1 MNDFFISYIAFMGLR
16 PIGLGEYIVYCSC
29 GLEGI
34 RQAVLDSYNTRAKH
48 DGNVEADNIVIT
60 SLTILDPLTAVQLTD
75 GFANDI
81 IRIEDEGNSATE
93 Q

>member
-34 RQAVLDSYNTRAKH
+34 RQAVLDHYNTRAKH
-48 DGNVEADNIVIT
+48 HGAYEADNIVIT
-60 SLTILDPLTAVQLTD
+60 SLTILDPLSAVQLASDT
-75 GFANDI
+75 NKVI
-81 IRIEDEGNSATE
+81 KIEDKGNSATE

>member
-1 MNDFFISYIAFMGLR
+1 MNDFFISYIAFMGLC

-60 SLTILDPLTAVQLTD
+60 SLTVLDPLSAVQLASHTPNVIKID
-75 GFANDI
+75 DN
-81 IRIEDEGNSATE
+81 GNSAAK

>member
-34 RQAVLDSYNTRAKH
+34 RQAVLEHYNTRAKH
-48 DGNVEADNIVIT
+48 HGAYEADNIVIT
-60 SLTILDPLTAVQLTD
+60 SLTILDPLSAVQLASDT
-75 GFANDI
+75 NKVI
-81 IRIEDEGNSATE
+81 KIEDKGNSATE

>member
-34 RQAVLDSYNTRAKH
+34 RQAVLEHYNTRAKH
-48 DGNVEADNIVIT
+48 NGAYEADNIVIT
-60 SLTILDPLTAVQLTD
+60 SLTILDPLSAVQLASDT
-75 GFANDI
+75 NKVI
-81 IRIEDEGNSATE
+81 KIEDKGNSATE

>member
-34 RQAVLDSYNTRAKH
+34 RQAVLEHFNISAKH
-48 DGNVEADNIVIT
+48 YDGFEADNIIIT
-60 SLTILDPLTAVQLTD
+60 SLTVLDPLSAVQLASDTP
-75 GFANDI
+75 NVI
-81 IRIEDEGNSATE
+81 KIEDNGNSAAKH
-93 Q
+93 

>member
-1 MNDFFISYIAFMGLR
+1 MNDFFISYIAFMGLC

-34 RQAVLDSYNTRAKH
+34 RQAVLEHYNTRAKH
-48 DGNVEADNIVIT
+48 HGAYEADNIVIA
-60 SLTILDPLTAVQLTD
+60 SLTVLDPLSAVQLASGTPNVIKID
-75 GFANDI
+75 DN
-81 IRIEDEGNSATE
+81 GNSATK